1 MPRPPHLRAAASQ
14 GRAASPATS
23 HYRQPQPANCGDAGT
38 QGQAARPASFDQYL
52 QEDRARRESCRA
64 ALEQDTHMRER
75 IANKARAKQE
85 AEVLRNARNGTFAS
99 IKAECERREAQ
110 HRSARGR
117 SPHRRE
123 EDAGEIAALQ
133 ERAAELQKAAGQAQP
148 AELFSEQL
156 AEAAQAAEL
165 AREAEAAEGDAAPAP
180 RDVQASSSKKGTHK
194 ITPPRMP

>member
-1 MPRPPHLRAAASQ
+1 
-14 GRAASPATS
+14 
-23 HYRQPQPANCGDAGT
+23 
-38 QGQAARPASFDQYL
+38 
-52 QEDRARRESCRA
+52 
-64 ALEQDTHMRER
+64 MRER

-123 EDAGEIAALQ
+123 EQEDAREIAALQ

-165 AREAEAAEGDAAPAP
+165 AREAEAAEGGCGANPAGCGSGG
-180 RDVQASSSKKGTHK
+180 RGARCGGGGA
-194 ITPPRMP
+194 RFR